1 MMHNCGV
8 VQDLLPLY
16 VDEVCSGASA
26 TMIRA
31 HLEECARCKE
41 MLRQLGRD
49 SNAQESIPDS
59 GEVLVKA
66 SLSFSRRA
74 VYSALGVLAMVVF
87 WLVYFWQERLANV
100 GDYRYFSYRFHE
112 LLSIGIIIVP
122 TAALVWLLVLLHGT
136 KKQKAWRKNGA
147 MLLVLL
153 LLVSFH
159 TGYFLNQQGTWS
171 TSGLYEV
178 LEVPDAYH
186 IVIQRGDGLMTLE
199 VSPMVA
205 NLVKTDG
212 TAYMLT
218 FEWNERS
225 PNVGVL
231 EYIEATDIVWD

>member
-1 MMHNCGV
+1 MMHNCDV

-16 VDEVCSGASA
+16 IDDVCSGASVK
-26 TMIRA
+26 MVRA
-31 HLEECARCKE
+31 HLEECPKCRE
-41 MLRQLGRD
+41 MLRQLGQD
-49 SNAQESIPDS
+49 TYVQESVPDS

-87 WLVYFWQERLANV
+87 WLVFFWQERLAGV

-112 LLSIGIIIVP
+112 MFSIGIIIVP
-122 TAALVWLLVLLHGT
+122 AVALIWLVVLLLKT
-136 KKQKAWRKNGA
+136 WKQKSLRKNGA
-147 MLLVLL
+147 ILLVLL

-159 TGYFLNQQGTWS
+159 TGYFLNQQGSWS

-178 LEVPDAYH
+178 VEVPDAYH
-186 IVIQRGDGLMTLE
+186 IIIQRGDGLMTLE

-212 TAYMLT
+212 SAYMLT
-218 FEWNERS
+218 FQWNERS
-225 PNVGVL
+225 PDRGVL
-231 EYIEATDIVWD
+231 EYIEATDIIWD

>member
-1 MMHNCGV
+1 MHNCDV

-16 VDEVCSGASA
+16 IDEVCSGASA
-26 TMIRA
+26 AMIRS
-31 HLEECARCKE
+31 HLAECPRCRE
-41 MLRQLGRD
+41 MLCQLQRD
-49 SNAQESIPDS
+49 TAAPESLPSDE
-59 GEVLVKA
+59 EVLVKA

-87 WLVYFWQERLANV
+87 WLVFFWQERLADM

-112 LLSIGIIIVP
+112 MISIGIIIVP
-122 TAALVWLLVLLHGT
+122 VAALVWLAALLLKT
-136 KKQKAWRKNGA
+136 WKQKSLRKNGA
-147 MLLVLL
+147 LLLVLL

-159 TGYFLNQQGTWS
+159 TGYFIRQQGNWS

-178 LEVPDAYH
+178 VEVPDAYH

-212 TAYMLT
+212 TAYMIT
-218 FEWNERS
+218 YEWNERN
-225 PNVGVL
+225 PHEGVL
-231 EYIEATDIVWD
+231 EYIEITDIHWD

>member
-1 MMHNCGV
+1 MAHNCDV
-8 VQDLLPLY
+8 IQDLLPLY
-16 VDEVCSGASA
+16 IDEVCSGASTA
-26 TMIRA
+26 MIRS
-31 HLEECARCKE
+31 HLEECPRCRE

-49 SNAQESIPDS
+49 TAAQESVPDS

-87 WLVYFWQERLANV
+87 WLVYFWQEGLADV

-112 LLSIGIIIVP
+112 MISTGILIVP
-122 TAALVWLLVLLHGT
+122 TAALIWLLVLLHKT

-159 TGYFLNQQGTWS
+159 TGYFWSRQGTWS

-178 LEVPDAYH
+178 LEVPDDYH
-186 IVIQRGDGLMTLE
+186 IVIRRGDGLMTLE

-225 PNVGVL
+225 PDAGVL
-231 EYIEATDIVWD
+231 EYIEATDIIWE